1 MAGLKGNLRHIST
14 ERRDMWTR
22 IAGEDI
28 GKNPAT
34 PDRYPLVPINAQG
47 IPVYIS
53 ETADRKAINIEVKIM
68 TVSDASTVTQYDG
81 ITYNAAVSGDR
92 VVVHCAGEIWM
103 TCGFDAI
110 VAGDEVMWEINS
122 GENSNAA
129 VVGDVMPLDEASD
142 GYGTDFAGMMLRHS
156 AFVGKALTNADGRT
170 SATVFDYVLVRLKG
184 F

>member
-1 MAGLKGNLRHIST
+1 MAGLKGNLKHIST

-22 IAGEDI
+22 IAGESI
-28 GKNPAT
+28 GKNVAD

-53 ETADRKAINIEVKIM
+53 ETSSKQGINIEVKIL
-68 TVSDASTVTQYDG
+68 TVANATTVTQYDG
-81 ITYNAAVSGDR
+81 ITYNAAILGDR

-103 TCGFDAI
+103 TCGWDDI

-129 VVGDVMPLDEASD
+129 VVGDVMPLDEVSD

-156 AFVGKALTNADGRT
+156 AFVGKALTNADART